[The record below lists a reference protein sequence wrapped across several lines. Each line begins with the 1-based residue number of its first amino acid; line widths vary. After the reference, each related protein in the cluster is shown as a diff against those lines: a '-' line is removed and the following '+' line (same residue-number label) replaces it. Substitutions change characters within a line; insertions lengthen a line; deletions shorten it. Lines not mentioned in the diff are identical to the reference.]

1 MDGNTDQN
9 IEIRSAP
16 VQDVIGRPP
25 GWITRWGTT
34 AVLGFLIVLIL
45 FASVFRYPDSVRSGI
60 VITTENPPANLMA
73 HAAGNMNMIFVA
85 DNQMVHSGDIL
96 TLINNPAE
104 YQDVMRIRRWT
115 EKALSDSGFQHSP
128 DSQKIVQGSFQL
140 GEIQPALSTYFSH
153 LSDLTSYR
161 KDNPEKQRIA
171 ALKQEAAGYANLHVA
186 LAQQCEI
193 LNKELELVRK
203 QHERNKTIH
212 QSRTISDA
220 DLEKSESVLLAKEY
234 EYAQSKIE
242 LANTRLKESG
252 VQKEIVT
259 LESQLRENQ
268 SEKERNLHESLL
280 NLSAAIATWENR
292 YVLKAPVDGKVSFSK
307 VWNENQPVSE
317 GDLIMTVIPQEQGR
331 IIGKVKLPMEGAGKV
346 KEGQQVVIKLDTY
359 PYLEFGL
366 LRGNVR
372 TIASAPDESMYMVQV
387 TLQDSLRTSYGRTID
402 FHQEMQGQAE
412 IITENMTLMNRIL
425 NPLRHIMRRQK
436 MI

>member
-1 MDGNTDQN
+1 MDGNTDQK
-9 IEIRSAP
+9 IEIRNAP

-34 AVLGFLIVLIL
+34 AVFGFIIVLL
-45 FASVFRYPDSVRSGI
+45 VFASVFRYPDSVRSGI

-73 HAAGNMNMIFVA
+73 HAAGNIKKIFVT
-85 DNQMVHSGDIL
+85 DNQMVHSGEIL
-96 TLINNPAE
+96 TLIDNPAD
-104 YQDVMRIRRWT
+104 YQDVTCIRRWT
-115 EKALSDSGFQHSP
+115 EKALSDSGFQHST
-128 DSQKIVQGSFQL
+128 DSQKVIQGSFQL
-140 GEIQPALSTYFSH
+140 GEIQPVLSTYFSH
-153 LSDLTSYR
+153 LSDFTFYR

-171 ALKQEAAGYANLHVA
+171 ALKRESTGYADLQVA

-193 LNKELELVRK
+193 LHKELELVRK

-242 LANTRLKESG
+242 LANNRIKETG

-259 LESQLRENQ
+259 LESQFRENQ

-280 NLSAAIATWENR
+280 NLIAAIATWENH

-307 VWNENQPVSE
+307 VWNENQPVSD
-317 GDLIMTVIPQEQGR
+317 GDLIMTVIPLEQGM
-331 IIGKVKLPMEGAGKV
+331 ILGKAKLPMEGAGKV
-346 KEGQQVVIKLDTY
+346 KAGQQVVIKLDNY

-372 TIASAPDESMYMVQV
+372 SIAGAPDESMYMVQV

-436 MI
+436 MM